1 MSTVVCNSGP
11 LIALGGID
19 QLGLL
24 RSLFGTV
31 CIPAEVATECQA
43 GGVSKVGLKAF
54 REASWLQVIDLG
66 TPPDPLLTSLLDF
79 GESRAIEL
87 ALRHKSSVLLM
98 DEARGRRVARDVY
111 GLQVVG
117 SGRILVEAKQAGLI
131 DSVGPL
137 IHAVRGNGYWLADR
151 IVTEIMRQA
160 GEVEA

>member
-1 MSTVVCNSGP
+1 MSTVICNSGP
-11 LIALGGID
+11 LIALGGVD

-31 CIPAEVATECQA
+31 SIPAEVAAECQA

-54 REASWLQVIDLG
+54 REATWLQVIDLG
-66 TPPDPLLTSLLDF
+66 TSPDPLLTSLLDI

-87 ALRHKSSVLLM
+87 ALRHPASVLLM

-117 SGRILVEAKQAGLI
+117 TGRILVEAKQAGLI
-131 DSVGPL
+131 DSVRPL
-137 IHAVRGNGYWLADR
+137 IEAVRGNGYWLADR
-151 IVTEIMRQA
+151 IVTEILRRA
-160 GEVEA
+160 GEVEL

>member
-1 MSTVVCNSGP
+1 MSTIVCNSGP

-31 CIPAEVATECQA
+31 CIAAEVAAECQA
-43 GGVSKVGLKAF
+43 GGVSKTGLKAF
-54 REASWLQVIDLG
+54 RTASWLQVVDLG
-66 TPPDPLLTSLLDF
+66 TSPDPLLTSLLDL

-87 ALRHKSSVLLM
+87 ALRHPPAVLLM

-117 SGRILVEAKQAGLI
+117 TGRILVEAKRAGLVV
-131 DSVGPL
+131 SVKPL
-137 IHAVRGNGYWLADR
+137 IESIRNNGYWLSDR
-151 IVTEIMRQA
+151 IVAEILQQA
-160 GEVEA
+160 GE

>member
-1 MSTVVCNSGP
+1 M
-11 LIALGGID
+11 
-19 QLGLL
+19 
-24 RSLFGTV
+24 
-31 CIPAEVATECQA
+31 
-43 GGVSKVGLKAF
+43 
-54 REASWLQVIDLG
+54 IDLG
-66 TPPDPLLTSLLDF
+66 TPPDPLLTSLLDL